1 MLRERSNRE
10 KKAGIYVVMFRER
23 HGVRGER
30 AREREINS
38 KKLSEKEEKKKIS
51 RSVQSL
57 SPPQ

>member
-1 MLRERSNRE
+1 
-10 KKAGIYVVMFRER
+10 MFRER